1 MDKIVTFIG
10 FIQNAVA
17 PSKRNRNSNRTSRSS
32 ARVFNDSFPRA
43 SASFRKDSFDSGFN
57 SANGGLEDTAPS
69 GENKM
74 NRTKACAFTEQGLDT
89 LRGEVR
95 EIEPLRCGPSKRSAN
110 MSFDGGLTSAAV
122 LPPAVIP
129 MSSETLHGDLSEA
142 VGKDTPA
149 GVDSKM
155 EGDSKNKANLPSLQD
170 SRLLSPG
177 KQHKNQTKDR
187 KGLKQCKDLTNKA
200 SLPDIFSNAGKSFV
214 EVNQLSAFKR
224 MSFRKTTAV
233 KVRAE
238 ASTIEPASKEEAIGN
253 RNGRK
258 SRLKV
263 PIVKLKSKNGKD
275 GSCKEY
281 AICQAEQVKNTKE
294 QTVPAQGVKIFYE
307 DNNRFVSEKGGERG
321 TMKNGK
327 GGLRPGTALGKW
339 IKRHGNKV
347 APAPLDDLASDA
359 EKISPTEQA
368 LVQKEKKIQ
377 KKARSETIVPYASIG
392 VDEET
397 LALDKREK
405 QGLTI
410 SSKTALTD
418 GEDEKRGSSRLKA
431 CEKVYTMRDKS
442 FNRATSPEN
451 EVTRLSPLNSSFYKE
466 TLKELPL
473 KENDNDSQKTQPKKQ
488 DRVEDSI
495 FTRKDNANFSEDSD
509 MFGVY
514 EELGR
519 KSRLPDL
526 PSLVTDHYSQPFPT
540 KRIFKKISENLIKSE
555 DDSLKLDE
563 SGPHDTKHID
573 VVARKKECKQRVVPD
588 DSKVQNPTTIN
599 VKREVV
605 GCTEIGKLPLIHDP
619 ESQRLA
625 KMDIRP
631 ERKVSPHEWSNSS
644 AQNTES
650 SVRALPSIR
659 DFKNQKQVVL
669 EKTPSSAT
677 DCPRPLLYI
686 PARGFM
692 KLSKDLQQSMVL
704 ANSAEGLSTD
714 NSVSKATFNGGKPCL
729 PSIKTHNEQM
739 VEEFLAKQ
747 KLKQMKQ
754 QEMENDFEGWDDE
767 EEPEVIKQI
776 LERPVTAKIP
786 RYPAHW
792 GPLPNER
799 PPGRGGEG
807 YCLGVIWRNTGKI
820 NITDS
825 SSEGMFRLCHGGL
838 QFISSFSLLFLTS
851 ILNIS
856 TELMRSGFFLGSQPE
871 TIETRLLLFRVIS
884 PLQSDLENNND
895 DYNIYIFSSDD
906 HDNHQFSRK
915 AKTTAPHFVFI
926 FPIMLSW
933 NLQYLQ
939 FVNKIVQ
946 QNISF

>member
-17 PSKRNRNSNRTSRSS
+17 PSRRNRNSNRTSRSS

-95 EIEPLRCGPSKRSAN
+95 QIEPLRFGHSERSAN
-110 MSFDGGLTSAAV
+110 MSFDGGLTSAAIF
-122 LPPAVIP
+122 PPAVIP
-129 MSSETLHGDLSEA
+129 LSSESLHGDLSEA

-155 EGDSKNKANLPSLQD
+155 EGDSKNKANLPSLHG

-187 KGLKQCKDLTNKA
+187 KGLKQGKDLTNKA
-200 SLPDIFSNAGKSFV
+200 ILPDIFSNAGKSFV
-214 EVNQLSAFKR
+214 EVNQLPVFKR
-224 MSFRKTTAV
+224 MPFRKTTAV
-233 KVRAE
+233 KERAE
-238 ASTIEPASKEEAIGN
+238 ASTIEPVSNEEAISN

-263 PIVKLKSKNGKD
+263 LIVKLKSKNGKD
-275 GSCKEY
+275 GSRKEY
-281 AICQAEQVKNTKE
+281 AMCQAEQVKNTKE
-294 QTVPAQGVKIFYE
+294 QTVPAQGVTIFYE
-307 DNNRFVSEKGGERG
+307 DNNKFVSEKGGESG
-321 TMKNGK
+321 TTKNGK

-377 KKARSETIVPYASIG
+377 KKARNETIVPYANMG

-397 LALDKREK
+397 HASDKREK

-418 GEDEKRGSSRLKA
+418 GEDEKRGSSQLKA
-431 CEKVYTMRDKS
+431 WEKVETTRDKS
-442 FNRATSPEN
+442 FSRATSPEN
-451 EVTRLSPLNSSFYKE
+451 EVTSLSPLNSGFYKE
-466 TLKELPL
+466 TLEDLSL
-473 KENDNDSQKTQPKKQ
+473 KENDNDSQKTQPKEQ
-488 DRVEDSI
+488 DKVEDSI
-495 FTRKDNANFSEDSD
+495 FTRKDNANSSKDSD
-509 MFGVY
+509 MFGIY
-514 EELGR
+514 EELER
-519 KSRLPDL
+519 KSGLPDL
-526 PSLVTDHYSQPFPT
+526 PSLVTDHYSQPFLT
-540 KRIFKKISENLIKSE
+540 KRRFKKISKNLIKSE
-555 DDSLKLDE
+555 DDSLRLDE
-563 SGPHDTKHID
+563 SGPHDTKQID
-573 VVARKKECKQRVVPD
+573 VVDRKKECKQRVVPD
-588 DSKVQNPTTIN
+588 DSKVQNPATFN
-599 VKREVV
+599 VKREIV
-605 GCTEIGKLPLIHDP
+605 GCTEIGKFPLIRDP
-619 ESQRLA
+619 ENQRLA
-625 KMDIRP
+625 KVDIRP
-631 ERKVSPHEWSNSS
+631 ERNVSPHEWNNSS

-659 DFKNQKQVVL
+659 DFKNPKQVVL

-677 DCPRPLLYI
+677 HCPRPLLYI

-692 KLSKDLQQSMVL
+692 KLSNDLQQSMVL
-704 ANSAEGLSTD
+704 ANSAEGLCTD
-714 NSVSKATFNGGKPCL
+714 NSVSKATFNGGKACL

-807 YCLGVIWRNTGKI
+807 YCLGVIWRNTGKT
-820 NITDS
+820 NVTDS
-825 SSEGMFRLCHGGL
+825 SSEGMFRLCHGG
-838 QFISSFSLLFLTS
+838 I
-851 ILNIS
+851 I
-856 TELMRSGFFLGSQPE
+856 
-871 TIETRLLLFRVIS
+871 TIYL
-884 PLQSDLENNND
+884 
-895 DYNIYIFSSDD
+895 
-906 HDNHQFSRK
+906 
-915 AKTTAPHFVFI
+915 FVFFTLSHEYPEYKYRANEERL
-926 FPIMLSW
+926 FPWLAA
-933 NLQYLQ
+933 
-939 FVNKIVQ
+939 
-946 QNISF
+946 

>member
-17 PSKRNRNSNRTSRSS
+17 PSRRNRNSNRTSRSS
-32 ARVFNDSFPRA
+32 GRVFNDSFPRA
-43 SASFRKDSFDSGFN
+43 SASFREDSFDSGFN
-57 SANGGLEDTAPS
+57 FTKGGLEDTAPS

-110 MSFDGGLTSAAV
+110 MNFYGGLTSAAV

-155 EGDSKNKANLPSLQD
+155 EGDSKNKANLPSLRG

-177 KQHKNQTKDR
+177 KQLKNQTKDR

-200 SLPDIFSNAGKSFV
+200 NLPDIFSNAGKSFV
-214 EVNQLSAFKR
+214 EVNQLSVFKR
-224 MSFRKTTAV
+224 MPFRKTTAV
-233 KVRAE
+233 KERAE
-238 ASTIEPASKEEAIGN
+238 ASTIEPVSKEEAISN

-275 GSCKEY
+275 GSRKEY
-281 AICQAEQVKNTKE
+281 AICQAEQVKNRKE
-294 QTVPAQGVKIFYE
+294 QTVPAQGVTIFYE
-307 DNNRFVSEKGGERG
+307 DNNRFVSEKGGESG

-347 APAPLDDLASDA
+347 APAPLDDLASDH

-377 KKARSETIVPYASIG
+377 KKARNETIVPYANMG

-397 LALDKREK
+397 HALDKREK

-431 CEKVYTMRDKS
+431 CEKVETTRDKS

-451 EVTRLSPLNSSFYKE
+451 EVTSLSPLNSGFHKE
-466 TLKELPL
+466 TLEDLSL
-473 KENDNDSQKTQPKKQ
+473 KENDNDSQKTQPKEQ

-509 MFGVY
+509 MFGIY
-514 EELGR
+514 EELER
-519 KSRLPDL
+519 KSGLPDL

-540 KRIFKKISENLIKSE
+540 KRIFKNISENLIKSE

-563 SGPHDTKHID
+563 SAPHDTKQID
-573 VVARKKECKQRVVPD
+573 VVDRKKECKQRVVPD
-588 DSKVQNPTTIN
+588 DSKIQNPTTFN

-605 GCTEIGKLPLIHDP
+605 GCTEIGKLPLIRDP

-644 AQNTES
+644 AQNTET

-714 NSVSKATFNGGKPCL
+714 NSVSKATFNGGKACL
-729 PSIKTHNEQM
+729 PSIKTHNQQM

-820 NITDS
+820 NVTDS
-825 SSEGMFRLCHGGL
+825 SSEGMFRLCHGG
-838 QFISSFSLLFLTS
+838 I
-851 ILNIS
+851 I
-856 TELMRSGFFLGSQPE
+856 
-871 TIETRLLLFRVIS
+871 TIHL
-884 PLQSDLENNND
+884 
-895 DYNIYIFSSDD
+895 
-906 HDNHQFSRK
+906 
-915 AKTTAPHFVFI
+915 FVFFTLSHEYPEYKYRANEERL
-926 FPIMLSW
+926 FPWLAA
-933 NLQYLQ
+933 
-939 FVNKIVQ
+939 
-946 QNISF
+946 

>member
-17 PSKRNRNSNRTSRSS
+17 PSRRNRNSNRTSRSS
-32 ARVFNDSFPRA
+32 GRVFNDSFPRA

-57 SANGGLEDTAPS
+57 FANGGLEDTAPS

-110 MSFDGGLTSAAV
+110 MNFDGGLTSAAV

-155 EGDSKNKANLPSLQD
+155 EGDSKNIANLPSLRGCRQ
-170 SRLLSPG
+170 LSPG

-200 SLPDIFSNAGKSFV
+200 NLPDIFSNAGKSFV
-214 EVNQLSAFKR
+214 EVNQLSVFER
-224 MSFRKTTAV
+224 MPFRKTSAV
-233 KVRAE
+233 KERAE
-238 ASTIEPASKEEAIGN
+238 ASTIEPVSKEEAISN

-275 GSCKEY
+275 GSRKEY

-294 QTVPAQGVKIFYE
+294 QTVPAQGVTIFYE
-307 DNNRFVSEKGGERG
+307 DNNRFVSEKGGESG

-347 APAPLDDLASDA
+347 APAPLDDLASDH

-377 KKARSETIVPYASIG
+377 KKARNETIVPYANMG

-397 LALDKREK
+397 HALDKREK
-405 QGLTI
+405 QGLMI

-418 GEDEKRGSSRLKA
+418 VEDEKRGSSQLKA
-431 CEKVYTMRDKS
+431 WEQVETTRDKS

-451 EVTRLSPLNSSFYKE
+451 EVTRLSPLNSGFYKE
-466 TLKELPL
+466 TLEDLSL
-473 KENDNDSQKTQPKKQ
+473 KENDKDSQKTQPKEQ

-509 MFGVY
+509 MFGIY
-514 EELGR
+514 EELER
-519 KSRLPDL
+519 KSGLPDL

-540 KRIFKKISENLIKSE
+540 KRIFKNISENLIKSE

-563 SGPHDTKHID
+563 SAPHDTNQID
-573 VVARKKECKQRVVPD
+573 VVDRKKECKQRVVPD
-588 DSKVQNPTTIN
+588 DSKIQNPTTFN

-605 GCTEIGKLPLIHDP
+605 GCTEIGKLPLIRDP

-625 KMDIRP
+625 KMEIRP

-669 EKTPSSAT
+669 EKTPSSET

-692 KLSKDLQQSMVL
+692 KLSKNLQQSLVL
-704 ANSAEGLSTD
+704 ANSTEGLSTD
-714 NSVSKATFNGGKPCL
+714 NSVSKATFNGGKACL
-729 PSIKTHNEQM
+729 PSIKTHNQQM
-739 VEEFLAKQ
+739 VEEFLANQ

-820 NITDS
+820 NVTDS
-825 SSEGMFRLCHGGL
+825 SSEGMFRLCHGG
-838 QFISSFSLLFLTS
+838 I
-851 ILNIS
+851 I
-856 TELMRSGFFLGSQPE
+856 
-871 TIETRLLLFRVIS
+871 TIYL
-884 PLQSDLENNND
+884 
-895 DYNIYIFSSDD
+895 
-906 HDNHQFSRK
+906 
-915 AKTTAPHFVFI
+915 FVFFTLSHEYPEYKYRVNEERL
-926 FPIMLSW
+926 FPWLAA
-933 NLQYLQ
+933 
-939 FVNKIVQ
+939 
-946 QNISF
+946 

>member
-17 PSKRNRNSNRTSRSS
+17 PSRRNRNSNRTSRSS
-32 ARVFNDSFPRA
+32 GRVFNDSFPRA

-57 SANGGLEDTAPS
+57 FTNGGLEDTAPS

-89 LRGEVR
+89 VRGEVR

-110 MSFDGGLTSAAV
+110 MNFDGGLTSAAV

-129 MSSETLHGDLSEA
+129 MSSETLQGDLSEA

-155 EGDSKNKANLPSLQD
+155 EGDSKNKANLPSLRG

-177 KQHKNQTKDR
+177 KQLKNQTKDR

-200 SLPDIFSNAGKSFV
+200 NLPDIFSNAGKSFV
-214 EVNQLSAFKR
+214 EVNQLSVFKR
-224 MSFRKTTAV
+224 MPFRKTTAV
-233 KVRAE
+233 KERAE
-238 ASTIEPASKEEAIGN
+238 ASTMEPVSKEEAISN

-275 GSCKEY
+275 GSRKEY
-281 AICQAEQVKNTKE
+281 AICQAEQVKNRKE
-294 QTVPAQGVKIFYE
+294 QTVPAQGVTIFYE
-307 DNNRFVSEKGGERG
+307 DNNRFVSEKGGESG

-347 APAPLDDLASDA
+347 APAPLDDLASYH
-359 EKISPTEQA
+359 EEISPTEQA

-377 KKARSETIVPYASIG
+377 KKARNETIVPYANMG

-397 LALDKREK
+397 HALDKREK

-431 CEKVYTMRDKS
+431 CEKVETTRDKS

-451 EVTRLSPLNSSFYKE
+451 EVTSLSPLNSGFHKE
-466 TLKELPL
+466 TLEDLSL
-473 KENDNDSQKTQPKKQ
+473 KENDNDSQKTQPKEQ

-509 MFGVY
+509 MFGIY
-514 EELGR
+514 EELER
-519 KSRLPDL
+519 KSGLPDL

-540 KRIFKKISENLIKSE
+540 KRIFKNISENLIKSE

-563 SGPHDTKHID
+563 SAPHDTKQID
-573 VVARKKECKQRVVPD
+573 VVDRKKECKQRVVSD
-588 DSKVQNPTTIN
+588 DSKIQNPTTFN

-605 GCTEIGKLPLIHDP
+605 GCTEIGKLPLIRDP

-704 ANSAEGLSTD
+704 ANSAEGLSSD
-714 NSVSKATFNGGKPCL
+714 NSVSKATFNGGKACL
-729 PSIKTHNEQM
+729 PSIKTHNQQM

-820 NITDS
+820 NVTDS
-825 SSEGMFRLCHGGL
+825 SSEGMFRLCHGG
-838 QFISSFSLLFLTS
+838 I
-851 ILNIS
+851 I
-856 TELMRSGFFLGSQPE
+856 
-871 TIETRLLLFRVIS
+871 TIHL
-884 PLQSDLENNND
+884 
-895 DYNIYIFSSDD
+895 
-906 HDNHQFSRK
+906 
-915 AKTTAPHFVFI
+915 FVFFTLSHEYPEYKYRANEERL
-926 FPIMLSW
+926 FPWLAA
-933 NLQYLQ
+933 
-939 FVNKIVQ
+939 
-946 QNISF
+946 

>member
-17 PSKRNRNSNRTSRSS
+17 PSRRNRNSNRTSRSS
-32 ARVFNDSFPRA
+32 GRVFNDSFPRA
-43 SASFRKDSFDSGFN
+43 SASFREDSFDSGFN
-57 SANGGLEDTAPS
+57 FTNGGLEDTAPS

-110 MSFDGGLTSAAV
+110 MNFYGGLTSAAV

-129 MSSETLHGDLSEA
+129 MSSETLQGDLSEA

-155 EGDSKNKANLPSLQD
+155 EGDSKNKANLPSLRG

-177 KQHKNQTKDR
+177 KQLKKQTKDR

-200 SLPDIFSNAGKSFV
+200 NLPDIFSNAGKSFV
-214 EVNQLSAFKR
+214 EVNQLSVFKR
-224 MSFRKTTAV
+224 MPFRKTTAV
-233 KVRAE
+233 KERAE
-238 ASTIEPASKEEAIGN
+238 ASTIEPVSKEEAISN

-275 GSCKEY
+275 GSRKEY
-281 AICQAEQVKNTKE
+281 AICQAEQVKNRKE
-294 QTVPAQGVKIFYE
+294 QTVPAQGVTIFYE
-307 DNNRFVSEKGGERG
+307 DNNRFVSEKGGESG

-347 APAPLDDLASDA
+347 APAPLDDLASDH

-377 KKARSETIVPYASIG
+377 KKARNETIVPYANMV

-397 LALDKREK
+397 HALDKREK

-431 CEKVYTMRDKS
+431 CEKVETTRDKS

-451 EVTRLSPLNSSFYKE
+451 EVTSLSPLNSGFHKE
-466 TLKELPL
+466 TLEDLSL
-473 KENDNDSQKTQPKKQ
+473 KENDNDSQKTQPKEQ

-509 MFGVY
+509 MFGIY
-514 EELGR
+514 EELER
-519 KSRLPDL
+519 KSGLPDL

-540 KRIFKKISENLIKSE
+540 KRIFKNISENLIKSE

-563 SGPHDTKHID
+563 SAPHDTKQID
-573 VVARKKECKQRVVPD
+573 VVDRKKECKQRVVPD
-588 DSKVQNPTTIN
+588 DSKIQNPTTFN

-605 GCTEIGKLPLIHDP
+605 GCTEIGKLPLIRDP

-714 NSVSKATFNGGKPCL
+714 NSVSKATFNGGKACL
-729 PSIKTHNEQM
+729 PSIKTHNQQM

-820 NITDS
+820 NVTDS
-825 SSEGMFRLCHGGL
+825 SSEGMFRLCHEG
-838 QFISSFSLLFLTS
+838 I
-851 ILNIS
+851 I
-856 TELMRSGFFLGSQPE
+856 
-871 TIETRLLLFRVIS
+871 TIHL
-884 PLQSDLENNND
+884 
-895 DYNIYIFSSDD
+895 
-906 HDNHQFSRK
+906 
-915 AKTTAPHFVFI
+915 FVFFTLSHEYPEYKYRANEERL
-926 FPIMLSW
+926 FPWLAA
-933 NLQYLQ
+933 
-939 FVNKIVQ
+939 
-946 QNISF
+946 

>member
-17 PSKRNRNSNRTSRSS
+17 PSRRNRNSNRTSRSS
-32 ARVFNDSFPRA
+32 GRVFNDSFPRA

-57 SANGGLEDTAPS
+57 FANGGLEDTAPS

-110 MSFDGGLTSAAV
+110 MNFDGGLTSAAV

-155 EGDSKNKANLPSLQD
+155 EGDSKNIANLPSLRGC
-170 SRLLSPG
+170 RLLSPG

-200 SLPDIFSNAGKSFV
+200 NLPDIFSNPGKSFV
-214 EVNQLSAFKR
+214 EVNQLSVFKR
-224 MSFRKTTAV
+224 MPFRKTTAV
-233 KVRAE
+233 KERAE
-238 ASTIEPASKEEAIGN
+238 ASTIEPESKEEAFSN

-275 GSCKEY
+275 GSRKEY

-294 QTVPAQGVKIFYE
+294 QTVPAQGVTIFYE
-307 DNNRFVSEKGGERG
+307 DNNKFVSEKGRESG

-347 APAPLDDLASDA
+347 APAPLDDLVSDA
-359 EKISPTEQA
+359 EQISPTEQA
-368 LVQKEKKIQ
+368 LVQKDKKIQ
-377 KKARSETIVPYASIG
+377 KKARSETIVPYANMG

-397 LALDKREK
+397 HALDKREK
-405 QGLTI
+405 QGIMI
-410 SSKTALTD
+410 SSKTVLTD
-418 GEDEKRGSSRLKA
+418 GEDEKWGSSPLKA
-431 CEKVYTMRDKS
+431 CEKVETTRDKS

-451 EVTRLSPLNSSFYKE
+451 EVTRLSPLNSGFYKE
-466 TLKELPL
+466 TLQDLSL
-473 KENDNDSQKTQPKKQ
+473 KENDNDSQKTQPKEQ

-509 MFGVY
+509 MFGIY
-514 EELGR
+514 EELER
-519 KSRLPDL
+519 KSGLPDL
-526 PSLVTDHYSQPFPT
+526 PSLITDHYSQPFPT
-540 KRIFKKISENLIKSE
+540 KRRFKNISENLIKSE

-563 SGPHDTKHID
+563 SAPVD
-573 VVARKKECKQRVVPD
+573 RKKECKQRVVPD
-588 DSKVQNPTTIN
+588 NSKIQKATTFK

-605 GCTEIGKLPLIHDP
+605 GSTEIGKLPLIRDP

-625 KMDIRP
+625 KMEIRP

-669 EKTPSSAT
+669 EKTPSSET

-692 KLSKDLQQSMVL
+692 KLSKNLQQSMVL
-704 ANSAEGLSTD
+704 ANSTEGLSTD
-714 NSVSKATFNGGKPCL
+714 NSVSKATFNGGKACL

-820 NITDS
+820 NVTDS
-825 SSEGMFRLCHGGL
+825 SSEGMFRLCHGG
-838 QFISSFSLLFLTS
+838 I
-851 ILNIS
+851 I
-856 TELMRSGFFLGSQPE
+856 
-871 TIETRLLLFRVIS
+871 TIHL
-884 PLQSDLENNND
+884 
-895 DYNIYIFSSDD
+895 
-906 HDNHQFSRK
+906 
-915 AKTTAPHFVFI
+915 FVFFTLSHEYPEYKYRANEERL
-926 FPIMLSW
+926 FPWLAA
-933 NLQYLQ
+933 
-939 FVNKIVQ
+939 
-946 QNISF
+946 

>member
-10 FIQNAVA
+10 LIQNAVA
-17 PSKRNRNSNRTSRSS
+17 PSRRNRNSNRTSRSS
-32 ARVFNDSFPRA
+32 GRVFHDSFPRA

-57 SANGGLEDTAPS
+57 FANGGLEDTAPS

-95 EIEPLRCGPSKRSAN
+95 EIEPLRCGPSKRSAIMN
-110 MSFDGGLTSAAV
+110 FDGGLTSAAV

-155 EGDSKNKANLPSLQD
+155 EGDSKNIANLPSLRGC
-170 SRLLSPG
+170 RLLSPG

-200 SLPDIFSNAGKSFV
+200 NLPDIFSNAGKSFV
-214 EVNQLSAFKR
+214 EVNQLSVFER
-224 MSFRKTTAV
+224 MPFRKTSAV
-233 KVRAE
+233 KERAE
-238 ASTIEPASKEEAIGN
+238 ASTIEPVSKEEAISN

-275 GSCKEY
+275 GSRKEY

-294 QTVPAQGVKIFYE
+294 QTVPAQGVTIFYE
-307 DNNRFVSEKGGERG
+307 DNNRFVSEKGGESG

-347 APAPLDDLASDA
+347 APAPLDDLVSDA
-359 EKISPTEQA
+359 EQISPTEQA
-368 LVQKEKKIQ
+368 LVQKDKKIQ
-377 KKARSETIVPYASIG
+377 KKARSETIVPYANMG

-397 LALDKREK
+397 HALDKREK
-405 QGLTI
+405 QGIMI
-410 SSKTALTD
+410 SSKTVLTD
-418 GEDEKRGSSRLKA
+418 GEDEKWGSSRLKA
-431 CEKVYTMRDKS
+431 CEKVETTRDKS

-451 EVTRLSPLNSSFYKE
+451 EVTRLSPLNSGFYKE
-466 TLKELPL
+466 TLEDLSL
-473 KENDNDSQKTQPKKQ
+473 KENDNDSQKTQPKEQ

-509 MFGVY
+509 MFGIY
-514 EELGR
+514 EELER
-519 KSRLPDL
+519 KSGLPDL
-526 PSLVTDHYSQPFPT
+526 PSLITDHYSQPFPT
-540 KRIFKKISENLIKSE
+540 KRRFKNISENLIKSE

-563 SGPHDTKHID
+563 SAPHDTNQID
-573 VVARKKECKQRVVPD
+573 VVDRKKECKQRVVPD
-588 DSKVQNPTTIN
+588 NSKIQNPTTFK

-605 GCTEIGKLPLIHDP
+605 GSTEIGKLPLIRDP

-625 KMDIRP
+625 KMEIRP

-644 AQNTES
+644 AQNKES

-669 EKTPSSAT
+669 EKTPSSET

-692 KLSKDLQQSMVL
+692 KLSKNLQQSMVL
-704 ANSAEGLSTD
+704 ANSTEGLSTD
-714 NSVSKATFNGGKPCL
+714 NSVSKATFNGGKACL

-820 NITDS
+820 NVTDS
-825 SSEGMFRLCHGGL
+825 SSEGMFRLCHGGIITIYL
-838 QFISSFSLLFLTS
+838 FVFFTLSHKYPEYKYRVNEQRLFLW
-851 ILNIS
+851 L
-856 TELMRSGFFLGSQPE
+856 
-871 TIETRLLLFRVIS
+871 
-884 PLQSDLENNND
+884 
-895 DYNIYIFSSDD
+895 
-906 HDNHQFSRK
+906 
-915 AKTTAPHFVFI
+915 AA
-926 FPIMLSW
+926 
-933 NLQYLQ
+933 
-939 FVNKIVQ
+939 
-946 QNISF
+946 

>member
-17 PSKRNRNSNRTSRSS
+17 PSRRNRNSNRTSRSS
-32 ARVFNDSFPRA
+32 GRVFNDSFPRA

-57 SANGGLEDTAPS
+57 FTNGGLEDTAPS

-110 MSFDGGLTSAAV
+110 MNFYGGLTSAAV

-155 EGDSKNKANLPSLQD
+155 EGDSKNKANLPSLRG

-177 KQHKNQTKDR
+177 KQLKNQTKDR

-200 SLPDIFSNAGKSFV
+200 NLPDIFSNAGKSFV
-214 EVNQLSAFKR
+214 EVNQLSVFKR
-224 MSFRKTTAV
+224 MPFRKTTAV
-233 KVRAE
+233 KERAE
-238 ASTIEPASKEEAIGN
+238 ASTIEPVSKEAISN

-275 GSCKEY
+275 GSRKEY
-281 AICQAEQVKNTKE
+281 AICQAEQVKNRKE
-294 QTVPAQGVKIFYE
+294 QTVPAQGVTIFYE
-307 DNNRFVSEKGGERG
+307 DNNRFVSEKGGESG

-347 APAPLDDLASDA
+347 APAPLDDLASDH

-377 KKARSETIVPYASIG
+377 KKARNETIVPYANMV

-397 LALDKREK
+397 HALDKREK

-431 CEKVYTMRDKS
+431 CEKVETTRDKS

-451 EVTRLSPLNSSFYKE
+451 EVTSLSPLNSGFHKE
-466 TLKELPL
+466 TLEDLSL
-473 KENDNDSQKTQPKKQ
+473 KENDNDSQKTQPKEQ

-509 MFGVY
+509 MFGIY
-514 EELGR
+514 EELER
-519 KSRLPDL
+519 KSGLPDL

-540 KRIFKKISENLIKSE
+540 KRIFKNISENLIKSE

-563 SGPHDTKHID
+563 SAPHDTKQID
-573 VVARKKECKQRVVPD
+573 VVDRKKECKQRVVPD
-588 DSKVQNPTTIN
+588 DSKIQNPTTFN

-605 GCTEIGKLPLIHDP
+605 GCTEIGKLPLIRDP

-625 KMDIRP
+625 KMDIRL

-677 DCPRPLLYI
+677 DCPRPLLCI

-714 NSVSKATFNGGKPCL
+714 NSVSKATFNGGKACL
-729 PSIKTHNEQM
+729 PSIKTHNQQM

-820 NITDS
+820 NVTDS
-825 SSEGMFRLCHGGL
+825 SSEGMFRLCHEG
-838 QFISSFSLLFLTS
+838 I
-851 ILNIS
+851 I
-856 TELMRSGFFLGSQPE
+856 
-871 TIETRLLLFRVIS
+871 TIHL
-884 PLQSDLENNND
+884 
-895 DYNIYIFSSDD
+895 
-906 HDNHQFSRK
+906 
-915 AKTTAPHFVFI
+915 FVFFTLSHEYPEYKYRANEERL
-926 FPIMLSW
+926 FPWLAA
-933 NLQYLQ
+933 
-939 FVNKIVQ
+939 
-946 QNISF
+946 

>member
-17 PSKRNRNSNRTSRSS
+17 PSRRNRNSNRTSRSS
-32 ARVFNDSFPRA
+32 GRVFNDSFPRA

-57 SANGGLEDTAPS
+57 FTNGGLEDTAPS

-110 MSFDGGLTSAAV
+110 MNFYGGLTSAAV

-129 MSSETLHGDLSEA
+129 MSSETLQGDLSEV

-155 EGDSKNKANLPSLQD
+155 EGDSKNKANLPSLRG

-177 KQHKNQTKDR
+177 KQLKKQTKDR

-200 SLPDIFSNAGKSFV
+200 NLPDIFSNAGKSFV
-214 EVNQLSAFKR
+214 EVNQLSVFKR
-224 MSFRKTTAV
+224 MPFRKTTAV
-233 KVRAE
+233 KERAE
-238 ASTIEPASKEEAIGN
+238 ASTIEPVSKEEAISN

-275 GSCKEY
+275 GSRKEY
-281 AICQAEQVKNTKE
+281 AICQAEQVKNRKE
-294 QTVPAQGVKIFYE
+294 QTVPAQGVTIFYE
-307 DNNRFVSEKGGERG
+307 DNNRFVSEKGGESG

-347 APAPLDDLASDA
+347 APAPLDDLASDH

-377 KKARSETIVPYASIG
+377 KKARNETIVPYANMV

-397 LALDKREK
+397 HALDKREK

-431 CEKVYTMRDKS
+431 CEKVETTRDKS

-451 EVTRLSPLNSSFYKE
+451 EVTSLSPLNSGFHKE
-466 TLKELPL
+466 TLEDLSL
-473 KENDNDSQKTQPKKQ
+473 KENDNDSQKTQPKEQ

-509 MFGVY
+509 MFGIY
-514 EELGR
+514 EELER
-519 KSRLPDL
+519 KSGLPDL

-540 KRIFKKISENLIKSE
+540 KRIFKNISENLIKSE

-563 SGPHDTKHID
+563 SAPHDTKQID
-573 VVARKKECKQRVVPD
+573 VVDRKKECKQRVVPD
-588 DSKVQNPTTIN
+588 DSKIQNPTTFN

-605 GCTEIGKLPLIHDP
+605 GCTEIGKLPLIRDP

-650 SVRALPSIR
+650 SVRALPSIH

-677 DCPRPLLYI
+677 DCPRPLLCI

-704 ANSAEGLSTD
+704 ANSAEGLSSD
-714 NSVSKATFNGGKPCL
+714 NSVSKATFNGGKACL
-729 PSIKTHNEQM
+729 PSIKTHNQQM

-776 LERPVTAKIP
+776 FERPVTAKIP

-820 NITDS
+820 NVTDS
-825 SSEGMFRLCHGGL
+825 SSEGMFRLCHGG
-838 QFISSFSLLFLTS
+838 I
-851 ILNIS
+851 I
-856 TELMRSGFFLGSQPE
+856 
-871 TIETRLLLFRVIS
+871 TIHL
-884 PLQSDLENNND
+884 
-895 DYNIYIFSSDD
+895 
-906 HDNHQFSRK
+906 
-915 AKTTAPHFVFI
+915 FVF
-926 FPIMLSW
+926 FTLSHE
-933 NLQYLQ
+933 
-939 FVNKIVQ
+939 
-946 QNISF
+946 

>member
-17 PSKRNRNSNRTSRSS
+17 PSRRNRNSNRTSRSS
-32 ARVFNDSFPRA
+32 GRVFNDSFPRA

-57 SANGGLEDTAPS
+57 FANGGLEDTAPS

-110 MSFDGGLTSAAV
+110 MNFDGGLTSAAV

-155 EGDSKNKANLPSLQD
+155 EGDSKNIANLPSLRGC
-170 SRLLSPG
+170 RLLSPG

-200 SLPDIFSNAGKSFV
+200 NLPDIFSNAGKSFV
-214 EVNQLSAFKR
+214 EVNQLSVFER
-224 MSFRKTTAV
+224 MPFRKTSAV
-233 KVRAE
+233 KERAE
-238 ASTIEPASKEEAIGN
+238 ASTIEPVSKEEAISN

-275 GSCKEY
+275 GSRKEY

-294 QTVPAQGVKIFYE
+294 QTVPAQGVTIFYE
-307 DNNRFVSEKGGERG
+307 DNNRFVSEKGGESG

-347 APAPLDDLASDA
+347 APAPLDDLISDA
-359 EKISPTEQA
+359 EQISPTEQA
-368 LVQKEKKIQ
+368 LVQKDKKIQ
-377 KKARSETIVPYASIG
+377 KKALSETIVPYANMG

-397 LALDKREK
+397 HALDKREK
-405 QGLTI
+405 QGIMI
-410 SSKTALTD
+410 SSKTVLTD
-418 GEDEKRGSSRLKA
+418 GEDEKWGSSRLKA
-431 CEKVYTMRDKS
+431 CEKVETTRDKS

-451 EVTRLSPLNSSFYKE
+451 EVTRLSPLNSGFYKE
-466 TLKELPL
+466 TLEDLSL
-473 KENDNDSQKTQPKKQ
+473 KENDNDSQKTQPREQ

-509 MFGVY
+509 MFGIY
-514 EELGR
+514 EELER
-519 KSRLPDL
+519 KSGLPDL
-526 PSLVTDHYSQPFPT
+526 PSLITDHYSQPFPT
-540 KRIFKKISENLIKSE
+540 KRRFKNISENLIKSE

-563 SGPHDTKHID
+563 SAPHDTNQID
-573 VVARKKECKQRVVPD
+573 VVDRKKECKQRVVPD
-588 DSKVQNPTTIN
+588 NSKIQNPTTFK

-605 GCTEIGKLPLIHDP
+605 GSTEIGKLPLIRDP

-625 KMDIRP
+625 KMEIRP

-669 EKTPSSAT
+669 EKTPSSET

-692 KLSKDLQQSMVL
+692 KLSKNLQQSMVL
-704 ANSAEGLSTD
+704 ANSTEGLSTD
-714 NSVSKATFNGGKPCL
+714 NSVSKATFNGGKACL

-820 NITDS
+820 NVTDS
-825 SSEGMFRLCHGGL
+825 SSEGMFRLCHGGIITIYL
-838 QFISSFSLLFLTS
+838 FVFFTLSHEYPEYKYRVNEERLFLW
-851 ILNIS
+851 L
-856 TELMRSGFFLGSQPE
+856 
-871 TIETRLLLFRVIS
+871 
-884 PLQSDLENNND
+884 
-895 DYNIYIFSSDD
+895 
-906 HDNHQFSRK
+906 
-915 AKTTAPHFVFI
+915 AA
-926 FPIMLSW
+926 
-933 NLQYLQ
+933 
-939 FVNKIVQ
+939 
-946 QNISF
+946 

>member
-17 PSKRNRNSNRTSRSS
+17 PSRRNRNSNRTSRSS
-32 ARVFNDSFPRA
+32 GRVFNDSFPRA

-57 SANGGLEDTAPS
+57 FTNGGLEDTAPS

-110 MSFDGGLTSAAV
+110 MNFDGGLTSAAV

-129 MSSETLHGDLSEA
+129 MSSETLQGDLSEA

-155 EGDSKNKANLPSLQD
+155 EGDSKNKANLPSLRG

-177 KQHKNQTKDR
+177 KQLKKQTKDR

-200 SLPDIFSNAGKSFV
+200 NLPDIFSNAGKSFV
-214 EVNQLSAFKR
+214 EVNQLSVFKR
-224 MSFRKTTAV
+224 MPFRKTTAV
-233 KVRAE
+233 KERAE
-238 ASTIEPASKEEAIGN
+238 ASTIEPVSKEEAISN

-275 GSCKEY
+275 GSRKEY
-281 AICQAEQVKNTKE
+281 AICQAEQVKNRKE
-294 QTVPAQGVKIFYE
+294 QTVPAQGVTIFYE
-307 DNNRFVSEKGGERG
+307 DNNRFVSEKGGESG

-347 APAPLDDLASDA
+347 APAPLDDLASDH

-377 KKARSETIVPYASIG
+377 KKARNETIVPYANMG

-397 LALDKREK
+397 HALDKREK

-431 CEKVYTMRDKS
+431 CEKVETTRDKS

-451 EVTRLSPLNSSFYKE
+451 EVTSLSPLNSGFHKE
-466 TLKELPL
+466 TLEDLSL
-473 KENDNDSQKTQPKKQ
+473 KENDNDSQKTQPKEQ

-509 MFGVY
+509 MFGIY
-514 EELGR
+514 EELER
-519 KSRLPDL
+519 KSGLPDL

-540 KRIFKKISENLIKSE
+540 KRIFKNISENLIKSE

-563 SGPHDTKHID
+563 SAPHDTKQID
-573 VVARKKECKQRVVPD
+573 VVDRKKECKQRVVSD
-588 DSKVQNPTTIN
+588 DSKIQNPTTFN

-605 GCTEIGKLPLIHDP
+605 GCTEIGKLPLIRDP

-704 ANSAEGLSTD
+704 ANSAEGLSSD
-714 NSVSKATFNGGKPCL
+714 NSVSKATFNGGKACL
-729 PSIKTHNEQM
+729 PSIKTHNQQM

-820 NITDS
+820 NVTDS
-825 SSEGMFRLCHGGL
+825 SSEGMFRLCHGG
-838 QFISSFSLLFLTS
+838 I
-851 ILNIS
+851 I
-856 TELMRSGFFLGSQPE
+856 
-871 TIETRLLLFRVIS
+871 TIHL
-884 PLQSDLENNND
+884 
-895 DYNIYIFSSDD
+895 
-906 HDNHQFSRK
+906 
-915 AKTTAPHFVFI
+915 FVFFTLSHEYPEYKYRANEERL
-926 FPIMLSW
+926 FPWLAA
-933 NLQYLQ
+933 
-939 FVNKIVQ
+939 
-946 QNISF
+946 

>member
-17 PSKRNRNSNRTSRSS
+17 PSRRNRNSNRTSRSS
-32 ARVFNDSFPRA
+32 GRVFNDSFPRA

-57 SANGGLEDTAPS
+57 FANGGLEDTAPS

-110 MSFDGGLTSAAV
+110 MNFDGGLTSAAV

-155 EGDSKNKANLPSLQD
+155 EGDSKNIANLPSLRGC
-170 SRLLSPG
+170 RLLSPG

-200 SLPDIFSNAGKSFV
+200 NLPDIFSNPGKSFV
-214 EVNQLSAFKR
+214 EVNQLSVFKR
-224 MSFRKTTAV
+224 MPFRKTTAV
-233 KVRAE
+233 KERAE
-238 ASTIEPASKEEAIGN
+238 ASTIEPESKEEAFSN

-275 GSCKEY
+275 GSRKEY

-294 QTVPAQGVKIFYE
+294 QTVPAQGVTIFYE
-307 DNNRFVSEKGGERG
+307 DNNKFVSEKGGESE

-347 APAPLDDLASDA
+347 APAPLDDLVSDA
-359 EKISPTEQA
+359 EQISPTEQA
-368 LVQKEKKIQ
+368 LVQKDKKIQ
-377 KKARSETIVPYASIG
+377 KKARSETIVPYANMG

-397 LALDKREK
+397 HALDKREK
-405 QGLTI
+405 QGIMI
-410 SSKTALTD
+410 SSKTVLTD
-418 GEDEKRGSSRLKA
+418 GEDEKWGSSPLKA
-431 CEKVYTMRDKS
+431 CEKVETTRDKS

-451 EVTRLSPLNSSFYKE
+451 EVTRLSPLNSGFYKE
-466 TLKELPL
+466 TLQDLSL
-473 KENDNDSQKTQPKKQ
+473 KENDNDSQKTQPKEQ

-509 MFGVY
+509 MFGIY
-514 EELGR
+514 EELER
-519 KSRLPDL
+519 KSGLPDL
-526 PSLVTDHYSQPFPT
+526 PSLITDHYSQPFPT
-540 KRIFKKISENLIKSE
+540 KRRFKNISENLIKSE

-563 SGPHDTKHID
+563 SAPVD
-573 VVARKKECKQRVVPD
+573 RKKECKQRVVPD
-588 DSKVQNPTTIN
+588 NSKIQKATTFK

-605 GCTEIGKLPLIHDP
+605 GSTEIGKLPLIRDP

-625 KMDIRP
+625 KMKIRP
-631 ERKVSPHEWSNSS
+631 ERKVSPREWSNSS

-669 EKTPSSAT
+669 EKTPSSET

-692 KLSKDLQQSMVL
+692 KLSKNLQQSMVL
-704 ANSAEGLSTD
+704 ANSTEGLSTD
-714 NSVSKATFNGGKPCL
+714 NSVSKATFNGGKACL

-820 NITDS
+820 NVTDS
-825 SSEGMFRLCHGGL
+825 SSEGMFRLCHGG
-838 QFISSFSLLFLTS
+838 I
-851 ILNIS
+851 I
-856 TELMRSGFFLGSQPE
+856 
-871 TIETRLLLFRVIS
+871 TIHL
-884 PLQSDLENNND
+884 
-895 DYNIYIFSSDD
+895 
-906 HDNHQFSRK
+906 
-915 AKTTAPHFVFI
+915 FVF
-926 FPIMLSW
+926 FTLSHEYPEYKYRANEERPFLW
-933 NLQYLQ
+933 LAA
-939 FVNKIVQ
+939 
-946 QNISF
+946 

>member
-17 PSKRNRNSNRTSRSS
+17 PSRRNRNSNRTSRSS
-32 ARVFNDSFPRA
+32 GRVFNDSFPRA

-57 SANGGLEDTAPS
+57 FTNGGLEDTAPS

-110 MSFDGGLTSAAV
+110 MNFDGGRTSAAV

-155 EGDSKNKANLPSLQD
+155 EGDSKNKANLPSLRG

-177 KQHKNQTKDR
+177 KQLKKQTKDR

-200 SLPDIFSNAGKSFV
+200 NLPDIFSNAGKSFV
-214 EVNQLSAFKR
+214 EVNQLSVFKR
-224 MSFRKTTAV
+224 MPFRKTTAV
-233 KVRAE
+233 KERAE
-238 ASTIEPASKEEAIGN
+238 ASTIEPVSKEAISN

-275 GSCKEY
+275 GSRKEY
-281 AICQAEQVKNTKE
+281 AICQAEQVKNRKE
-294 QTVPAQGVKIFYE
+294 QTVPAQGVTIFYE
-307 DNNRFVSEKGGERG
+307 DNNRFVSEKGGESG

-347 APAPLDDLASDA
+347 APAPLDDLASDH

-377 KKARSETIVPYASIG
+377 KKARNETIVPYANMV

-397 LALDKREK
+397 HALDKREK

-431 CEKVYTMRDKS
+431 CEKVETTRDKS

-451 EVTRLSPLNSSFYKE
+451 EVTSLSPLNSGFHKE
-466 TLKELPL
+466 TLEDLSL
-473 KENDNDSQKTQPKKQ
+473 KENDNDSQKTQPKEQ

-495 FTRKDNANFSEDSD
+495 FTRKGNANFSEDSD
-509 MFGVY
+509 MFGIY
-514 EELGR
+514 EELER
-519 KSRLPDL
+519 KSGLPDL

-540 KRIFKKISENLIKSE
+540 KRIFKNISENLIKSE

-563 SGPHDTKHID
+563 SAPHDTKQID
-573 VVARKKECKQRVVPD
+573 VVDRKKECKQRVVPD
-588 DSKVQNPTTIN
+588 DSKIQNPTTFN

-605 GCTEIGKLPLIHDP
+605 GCTEIGKLPLIRDP

-677 DCPRPLLYI
+677 DCPRPLLCI

-714 NSVSKATFNGGKPCL
+714 NSVSKATFNGGKACL
-729 PSIKTHNEQM
+729 PSIKTHNQQM

-820 NITDS
+820 NVTDS
-825 SSEGMFRLCHGGL
+825 SSEGMFRLCHEG
-838 QFISSFSLLFLTS
+838 I
-851 ILNIS
+851 I
-856 TELMRSGFFLGSQPE
+856 
-871 TIETRLLLFRVIS
+871 TIHL
-884 PLQSDLENNND
+884 
-895 DYNIYIFSSDD
+895 
-906 HDNHQFSRK
+906 
-915 AKTTAPHFVFI
+915 FVFFTLSHEYPEYKYRANEERL
-926 FPIMLSW
+926 FPWLAA
-933 NLQYLQ
+933 
-939 FVNKIVQ
+939 
-946 QNISF
+946 

>member
-17 PSKRNRNSNRTSRSS
+17 PSRRNRNSNRTSRSS
-32 ARVFNDSFPRA
+32 GRVFNDSFPRA

-57 SANGGLEDTAPS
+57 FANGGLEDTAPS

-110 MSFDGGLTSAAV
+110 MNFDGGLTSAAV
-122 LPPAVIP
+122 LPPAVIH

-155 EGDSKNKANLPSLQD
+155 EGDSKNIANLPSLRGC
-170 SRLLSPG
+170 RLLSPG

-200 SLPDIFSNAGKSFV
+200 NLPDIFSNAGKSFV
-214 EVNQLSAFKR
+214 EVNQLSVFKR
-224 MSFRKTTAV
+224 MPFRKTTAV
-233 KVRAE
+233 KERAE
-238 ASTIEPASKEEAIGN
+238 ASTIEPESKEEVNSN

-275 GSCKEY
+275 GSRKEY

-294 QTVPAQGVKIFYE
+294 QTVPAQGVTIFYE
-307 DNNRFVSEKGGERG
+307 DNNRFVSEKGGESG

-347 APAPLDDLASDA
+347 APAPLDDLISDA
-359 EKISPTEQA
+359 EQISPTEQA
-368 LVQKEKKIQ
+368 LVQKDKKIQ
-377 KKARSETIVPYASIG
+377 KKARSETIVPYANMG

-397 LALDKREK
+397 HALDKREK
-405 QGLTI
+405 QGIMI
-410 SSKTALTD
+410 SSKTVLTD
-418 GEDEKRGSSRLKA
+418 GEDEKWGSSRLKA
-431 CEKVYTMRDKS
+431 CEKVETTRDKS
-442 FNRATSPEN
+442 FNTATSPEN
-451 EVTRLSPLNSSFYKE
+451 EVTRLSPLNSGFYKE
-466 TLKELPL
+466 TLEDLSL
-473 KENDNDSQKTQPKKQ
+473 KENDNDSQKTQPKEQ

-509 MFGVY
+509 MFGIY
-514 EELGR
+514 EELER
-519 KSRLPDL
+519 KSGLPDL
-526 PSLVTDHYSQPFPT
+526 PSLITDHCSQSFPT
-540 KRIFKKISENLIKSE
+540 KRRFKNISENLIKSE
-555 DDSLKLDE
+555 DDFLKLDE
-563 SGPHDTKHID
+563 SAPHDTNQID
-573 VVARKKECKQRVVPD
+573 VVDRKKECKQRVVPD
-588 DSKVQNPTTIN
+588 NSKIQNPTTFK

-605 GCTEIGKLPLIHDP
+605 GSTEIGKLPLIRDP

-625 KMDIRP
+625 KMENRP

-669 EKTPSSAT
+669 EKTPSSET

-692 KLSKDLQQSMVL
+692 KLSKNLQQSMVL
-704 ANSAEGLSTD
+704 ANSTEGLSTD
-714 NSVSKATFNGGKPCL
+714 NSVSKATFNGGRACL

-799 PPGRGGEG
+799 PSGRGGEG

-820 NITDS
+820 NVTDS
-825 SSEGMFRLCHGGL
+825 SSEGMFRLCHGG
-838 QFISSFSLLFLTS
+838 I
-851 ILNIS
+851 I
-856 TELMRSGFFLGSQPE
+856 
-871 TIETRLLLFRVIS
+871 TIHL
-884 PLQSDLENNND
+884 
-895 DYNIYIFSSDD
+895 
-906 HDNHQFSRK
+906 
-915 AKTTAPHFVFI
+915 FVFFTLSHEYPEYKYRVNEERL
-926 FPIMLSW
+926 FPWLAA
-933 NLQYLQ
+933 
-939 FVNKIVQ
+939 
-946 QNISF
+946 

>member
-17 PSKRNRNSNRTSRSS
+17 PSRRNRNSNRTSRSS
-32 ARVFNDSFPRA
+32 GRVFNDSFPRA

-57 SANGGLEDTAPS
+57 FTKGGLEDTAPS

-110 MSFDGGLTSAAV
+110 MNFYGGLTSAAV

-129 MSSETLHGDLSEA
+129 MSSETLQGDLSEV

-155 EGDSKNKANLPSLQD
+155 EGDSKNKANLPSLRG

-177 KQHKNQTKDR
+177 KQLKKQTKDR

-200 SLPDIFSNAGKSFV
+200 NLPDIFSNAGKSFV
-214 EVNQLSAFKR
+214 EVNQLSVFKR
-224 MSFRKTTAV
+224 MPFRKTTAV
-233 KVRAE
+233 KERAE
-238 ASTIEPASKEEAIGN
+238 ASTIEPVSKEEAISN

-275 GSCKEY
+275 GSRKEY
-281 AICQAEQVKNTKE
+281 AICQAEQVKNRKE
-294 QTVPAQGVKIFYE
+294 QTVPAQGVTIFYE
-307 DNNRFVSEKGGERG
+307 DNNRFVSEKGGESG

-347 APAPLDDLASDA
+347 APAPLDDLASDH

-377 KKARSETIVPYASIG
+377 KKARNETIVPYANMV

-397 LALDKREK
+397 HALDKREK

-431 CEKVYTMRDKS
+431 CEKVETTRDKS

-451 EVTRLSPLNSSFYKE
+451 EVTSLSPLNSGFHKE
-466 TLKELPL
+466 TLEDLSL
-473 KENDNDSQKTQPKKQ
+473 KENDNDSQKTQPKEQ

-509 MFGVY
+509 MFGIY
-514 EELGR
+514 EELER
-519 KSRLPDL
+519 KSGLPDL

-540 KRIFKKISENLIKSE
+540 KRIFKNISENLIKSE

-563 SGPHDTKHID
+563 SAPHDTKQID
-573 VVARKKECKQRVVPD
+573 VVDRKKECKQRVVPD
-588 DSKVQNPTTIN
+588 DSKIQNPTTFN

-605 GCTEIGKLPLIHDP
+605 GCTEIGKLPLIRDP

-650 SVRALPSIR
+650 SVRALPSIH

-677 DCPRPLLYI
+677 DCPRPLLCI

-704 ANSAEGLSTD
+704 ANSAEGLSSD
-714 NSVSKATFNGGKPCL
+714 NSVSKATFNGGKACL
-729 PSIKTHNEQM
+729 PSIKTHNQQM

-776 LERPVTAKIP
+776 FERPVTAKIP

-820 NITDS
+820 NVTDS
-825 SSEGMFRLCHGGL
+825 SSEGMFRLCHGG
-838 QFISSFSLLFLTS
+838 I
-851 ILNIS
+851 I
-856 TELMRSGFFLGSQPE
+856 
-871 TIETRLLLFRVIS
+871 TIHL
-884 PLQSDLENNND
+884 
-895 DYNIYIFSSDD
+895 
-906 HDNHQFSRK
+906 
-915 AKTTAPHFVFI
+915 FVF
-926 FPIMLSW
+926 FTLSHE
-933 NLQYLQ
+933 
-939 FVNKIVQ
+939 
-946 QNISF
+946 

>member
-17 PSKRNRNSNRTSRSS
+17 PSRRNRNSNRTSRSS
-32 ARVFNDSFPRA
+32 GRVFNDSFPRA

-57 SANGGLEDTAPS
+57 FANGGLEDTVPS

-110 MSFDGGLTSAAV
+110 MNFDGGLTSAAV

-149 GVDSKM
+149 GEDSKM
-155 EGDSKNKANLPSLQD
+155 EGDSKNIANLPSLRGC
-170 SRLLSPG
+170 RLLSPG

-200 SLPDIFSNAGKSFV
+200 NLPDIFSNAGKSFV
-214 EVNQLSAFKR
+214 EVNQLSVFKR
-224 MSFRKTTAV
+224 MPFRKTTAV
-233 KVRAE
+233 KERAE
-238 ASTIEPASKEEAIGN
+238 ASTIEPESKEEAISN

-275 GSCKEY
+275 GSRKEY

-294 QTVPAQGVKIFYE
+294 QTVPAQGVTIFYE
-307 DNNRFVSEKGGERG
+307 DNNKFVSEKGGESG

-347 APAPLDDLASDA
+347 APAPLDDLVSDA
-359 EKISPTEQA
+359 EQISPTEQA
-368 LVQKEKKIQ
+368 LVQKDKKIQ
-377 KKARSETIVPYASIG
+377 KKALSETIVPYANMG

-397 LALDKREK
+397 HALDKREK
-405 QGLTI
+405 QGIMI
-410 SSKTALTD
+410 SSKTVLTD
-418 GEDEKRGSSRLKA
+418 GEDEKWGSSRLKA
-431 CEKVYTMRDKS
+431 CEKVETTRDKS

-451 EVTRLSPLNSSFYKE
+451 EVTRLSPLNSGFYKE
-466 TLKELPL
+466 TLEDLSL
-473 KENDNDSQKTQPKKQ
+473 KENDNDSQKTQPKEQ

-509 MFGVY
+509 MFGIY
-514 EELGR
+514 EELER
-519 KSRLPDL
+519 KSGLPDL
-526 PSLVTDHYSQPFPT
+526 PSLITDHYSQPFPT
-540 KRIFKKISENLIKSE
+540 KRRFKNISENLIKSE

-563 SGPHDTKHID
+563 SAPHDTNQID
-573 VVARKKECKQRVVPD
+573 VVDRKKECKQRVVTD
-588 DSKVQNPTTIN
+588 NSKIQKATTFK

-605 GCTEIGKLPLIHDP
+605 GSTEIGKLPLIRDP

-625 KMDIRP
+625 KMEIRP

-669 EKTPSSAT
+669 EKTPSSET

-692 KLSKDLQQSMVL
+692 KLSKNLQQSMVL
-704 ANSAEGLSTD
+704 ANSTEGLSTD
-714 NSVSKATFNGGKPCL
+714 NSVSKATFNGGKACL

-820 NITDS
+820 NVTDS
-825 SSEGMFRLCHGGL
+825 SSEGMFRLCHGG
-838 QFISSFSLLFLTS
+838 I
-851 ILNIS
+851 I
-856 TELMRSGFFLGSQPE
+856 
-871 TIETRLLLFRVIS
+871 TIYL
-884 PLQSDLENNND
+884 
-895 DYNIYIFSSDD
+895 
-906 HDNHQFSRK
+906 
-915 AKTTAPHFVFI
+915 FVFFTLSHEYPEYEYRVNEERL
-926 FPIMLSW
+926 FPWLAA
-933 NLQYLQ
+933 
-939 FVNKIVQ
+939 
-946 QNISF
+946 

>member
-17 PSKRNRNSNRTSRSS
+17 PSRRNRNSNRTSRSS
-32 ARVFNDSFPRA
+32 GRVFNDSFPRA
-43 SASFRKDSFDSGFN
+43 SASFREDSFDSGFN
-57 SANGGLEDTAPS
+57 FTNGGLEDTAPS

-89 LRGEVR
+89 LRGEVH

-110 MSFDGGLTSAAV
+110 MNFDGGLTSAAV

-155 EGDSKNKANLPSLQD
+155 EGDSKNKANLPSLRG

-177 KQHKNQTKDR
+177 KQLKNQTKDR

-200 SLPDIFSNAGKSFV
+200 NLPDIFSNAGKSFV
-214 EVNQLSAFKR
+214 EVNQLSVFKR
-224 MSFRKTTAV
+224 MPFRKTTAV
-233 KVRAE
+233 KERAE
-238 ASTIEPASKEEAIGN
+238 ASTIEPVSKEEAISN

-275 GSCKEY
+275 GSRKEY
-281 AICQAEQVKNTKE
+281 AICQAEQVKNRKE
-294 QTVPAQGVKIFYE
+294 QTVPAQGVTIFYE
-307 DNNRFVSEKGGERG
+307 DNNRFVSEKGGESG

-347 APAPLDDLASDA
+347 APAPLDDLASDH

-377 KKARSETIVPYASIG
+377 KKARNETIVPYANMG

-397 LALDKREK
+397 HALDKREK

-431 CEKVYTMRDKS
+431 CEKVETTRDKS

-451 EVTRLSPLNSSFYKE
+451 EVTSLSPLNSGFHKE
-466 TLKELPL
+466 TLEDLSL
-473 KENDNDSQKTQPKKQ
+473 KENDNDSQKTQPKEQ

-509 MFGVY
+509 MFGIY
-514 EELGR
+514 EELER
-519 KSRLPDL
+519 KSGLPDL

-540 KRIFKKISENLIKSE
+540 KRIFKNISENLIKSE

-563 SGPHDTKHID
+563 SAPHDTKQID
-573 VVARKKECKQRVVPD
+573 VVDRKKECKQRVVPD
-588 DSKVQNPTTIN
+588 DSKIQNPTTFN

-605 GCTEIGKLPLIHDP
+605 GCTEIGKLPLIRDP

-625 KMDIRP
+625 KMEIRP
-631 ERKVSPHEWSNSS
+631 ERKVSSHEWSNSS

-677 DCPRPLLYI
+677 DCPRPLLCI

-714 NSVSKATFNGGKPCL
+714 NSVSKATFNGGKACL
-729 PSIKTHNEQM
+729 PSIKTHNQQM

-820 NITDS
+820 NVTDS
-825 SSEGMFRLCHGGL
+825 SSEGMFRLCHGG
-838 QFISSFSLLFLTS
+838 I
-851 ILNIS
+851 I
-856 TELMRSGFFLGSQPE
+856 
-871 TIETRLLLFRVIS
+871 TIHL
-884 PLQSDLENNND
+884 
-895 DYNIYIFSSDD
+895 
-906 HDNHQFSRK
+906 
-915 AKTTAPHFVFI
+915 FVFFTLSHEYPEYKYRANEERL
-926 FPIMLSW
+926 FPWLAA
-933 NLQYLQ
+933 
-939 FVNKIVQ
+939 
-946 QNISF
+946 

>member
-17 PSKRNRNSNRTSRSS
+17 PSRRNRNSNRTSRSS
-32 ARVFNDSFPRA
+32 GRVFNDSFPRA

-57 SANGGLEDTAPS
+57 FANGGLEDTAPS

-110 MSFDGGLTSAAV
+110 MNFDGGLTSAAV

-155 EGDSKNKANLPSLQD
+155 EGDSKNIANLPSLRGC
-170 SRLLSPG
+170 RLLSPG

-200 SLPDIFSNAGKSFV
+200 NLPDIFSNPGKSFV
-214 EVNQLSAFKR
+214 EVNQLSVFKR
-224 MSFRKTTAV
+224 MPFRKTTAV
-233 KVRAE
+233 KERAE
-238 ASTIEPASKEEAIGN
+238 ASTIEPESKEEAFSN

-275 GSCKEY
+275 GSRKEY

-294 QTVPAQGVKIFYE
+294 QTVPAQGVTIFYE
-307 DNNRFVSEKGGERG
+307 DNNKFVSEKGRESG

-347 APAPLDDLASDA
+347 APAPLDDLVSDA
-359 EKISPTEQA
+359 EQISPTEQA
-368 LVQKEKKIQ
+368 LVQKDKKIQ
-377 KKARSETIVPYASIG
+377 KKARSETIVPYANMG

-397 LALDKREK
+397 HALDKREK
-405 QGLTI
+405 QGIMI
-410 SSKTALTD
+410 SSKTVLTD
-418 GEDEKRGSSRLKA
+418 GEDEKWGSSPLKA
-431 CEKVYTMRDKS
+431 CEKVETTRDKS

-451 EVTRLSPLNSSFYKE
+451 EVTRLSPLNSGFYKE
-466 TLKELPL
+466 TLQDLSL
-473 KENDNDSQKTQPKKQ
+473 KENDNDSPKTQPKEQ

-509 MFGVY
+509 MFGIY
-514 EELGR
+514 EELER
-519 KSRLPDL
+519 KSGLPDL
-526 PSLVTDHYSQPFPT
+526 PSLITDHYSQPFPT
-540 KRIFKKISENLIKSE
+540 KRRFKNISENLIKSE

-563 SGPHDTKHID
+563 SAPVD
-573 VVARKKECKQRVVPD
+573 RKKECKQRVVPD
-588 DSKVQNPTTIN
+588 NSKIQKATTFK

-605 GCTEIGKLPLIHDP
+605 GSTEIGKLPLIRDP

-625 KMDIRP
+625 KMEIRP

-669 EKTPSSAT
+669 EKTPSSET

-692 KLSKDLQQSMVL
+692 KLSKNLQQSMVL
-704 ANSAEGLSTD
+704 ANSTEGLSTD
-714 NSVSKATFNGGKPCL
+714 NSVSKATFNGGKACL

-820 NITDS
+820 NVTDS
-825 SSEGMFRLCHGGL
+825 SSEGMFRLCHGG
-838 QFISSFSLLFLTS
+838 I
-851 ILNIS
+851 I
-856 TELMRSGFFLGSQPE
+856 
-871 TIETRLLLFRVIS
+871 TIHL
-884 PLQSDLENNND
+884 
-895 DYNIYIFSSDD
+895 
-906 HDNHQFSRK
+906 
-915 AKTTAPHFVFI
+915 FVFFTLSHEYPEYKYRANEERL
-926 FPIMLSW
+926 FPWLAA
-933 NLQYLQ
+933 
-939 FVNKIVQ
+939 
-946 QNISF
+946 

>member
-17 PSKRNRNSNRTSRSS
+17 PSRRNRNSNRTSRSS
-32 ARVFNDSFPRA
+32 GRVFNDSFPRA
-43 SASFRKDSFDSGFN
+43 SASFREDSFDSGFN
-57 SANGGLEDTAPS
+57 FTKGGLEDTAPS

-110 MSFDGGLTSAAV
+110 MNFYGGLTSAAV

-155 EGDSKNKANLPSLQD
+155 EGDSKNKANLPSLRG

-177 KQHKNQTKDR
+177 KQLKKQTKDR

-200 SLPDIFSNAGKSFV
+200 NLPDIFSNAGKSFV
-214 EVNQLSAFKR
+214 EVNQLSVFKR
-224 MSFRKTTAV
+224 MPFRKTTAV
-233 KVRAE
+233 KERAE
-238 ASTIEPASKEEAIGN
+238 ASTIEPVSKEAISN

-275 GSCKEY
+275 GSRKEY
-281 AICQAEQVKNTKE
+281 AICQAEQVKNRKE
-294 QTVPAQGVKIFYE
+294 QTVPAQGVTIFYE
-307 DNNRFVSEKGGERG
+307 DNNRFVSEKGGESG

-347 APAPLDDLASDA
+347 APAPLDDLASDH

-377 KKARSETIVPYASIG
+377 KKARNETIVPYANMV

-397 LALDKREK
+397 HALDKREK

-431 CEKVYTMRDKS
+431 CEKVETTRDKS

-451 EVTRLSPLNSSFYKE
+451 EVTSLSPLNSGFHKE
-466 TLKELPL
+466 TLEDLSL
-473 KENDNDSQKTQPKKQ
+473 KENDNDSQKTQPKEQ

-509 MFGVY
+509 MFGIY
-514 EELGR
+514 EELER
-519 KSRLPDL
+519 KSGLPDL

-540 KRIFKKISENLIKSE
+540 KRIFKNISENLIKSE

-563 SGPHDTKHID
+563 SAPHDTKQID
-573 VVARKKECKQRVVPD
+573 VVDRKKECKQRVVPD
-588 DSKVQNPTTIN
+588 DSKIQNPTTFN

-605 GCTEIGKLPLIHDP
+605 GCTEIGKLPLIRDP

-677 DCPRPLLYI
+677 DCPRPLLCI

-714 NSVSKATFNGGKPCL
+714 NSVSKATFNGGKACL
-729 PSIKTHNEQM
+729 PSIKTHNQQM

-820 NITDS
+820 NVTDS
-825 SSEGMFRLCHGGL
+825 SSEGMFRLCHEG
-838 QFISSFSLLFLTS
+838 I
-851 ILNIS
+851 I
-856 TELMRSGFFLGSQPE
+856 
-871 TIETRLLLFRVIS
+871 TIHL
-884 PLQSDLENNND
+884 
-895 DYNIYIFSSDD
+895 
-906 HDNHQFSRK
+906 
-915 AKTTAPHFVFI
+915 FVFFTLSHEYPEYKYRANEERL
-926 FPIMLSW
+926 FPWLAA
-933 NLQYLQ
+933 
-939 FVNKIVQ
+939 
-946 QNISF
+946 

>member
-17 PSKRNRNSNRTSRSS
+17 PSRRNRNSNRTSRSS
-32 ARVFNDSFPRA
+32 GRVFNDSFPRA

-57 SANGGLEDTAPS
+57 FANGGLQDTAPS

-110 MSFDGGLTSAAV
+110 MNFDGGLTSAAV

-155 EGDSKNKANLPSLQD
+155 EGDSKNKANLPSLRG

-200 SLPDIFSNAGKSFV
+200 NLPDIFSNAGKSFV
-214 EVNQLSAFKR
+214 EVNQLSVFER
-224 MSFRKTTAV
+224 MPFRKTSAV
-233 KVRAE
+233 KERAE
-238 ASTIEPASKEEAIGN
+238 ASTIEPVSKEEAISN

-258 SRLKV
+258 SRLRV

-275 GSCKEY
+275 GSRKEY

-294 QTVPAQGVKIFYE
+294 QTVPAQGVTIFYE
-307 DNNRFVSEKGGERG
+307 DNNRFVSEKGGESG

-347 APAPLDDLASDA
+347 APAPLDDLASDH

-377 KKARSETIVPYASIG
+377 KKARNETIVPYANMG

-397 LALDKREK
+397 HALDKREK
-405 QGLTI
+405 QGLMI

-418 GEDEKRGSSRLKA
+418 VEDEKRGSSQLKA
-431 CEKVYTMRDKS
+431 WEQVETTRDKS

-451 EVTRLSPLNSSFYKE
+451 EVTRLSPLNSGFYKE
-466 TLKELPL
+466 TLEDLSL
-473 KENDNDSQKTQPKKQ
+473 KENDNDSQKTQPKEQ
-488 DRVEDSI
+488 DRLEDSI

-509 MFGVY
+509 MFGIY
-514 EELGR
+514 EELER
-519 KSRLPDL
+519 KSGLPDL

-540 KRIFKKISENLIKSE
+540 KRIFKNISENLIKSE

-563 SGPHDTKHID
+563 SAPVD
-573 VVARKKECKQRVVPD
+573 RKKECKQRVVPD
-588 DSKVQNPTTIN
+588 NSKIQKATTFK

-605 GCTEIGKLPLIHDP
+605 GSTEIGKLPLIRDP

-625 KMDIRP
+625 KMEIRP

-669 EKTPSSAT
+669 EKTPSSET

-692 KLSKDLQQSMVL
+692 KLSKNLQQSMVL
-704 ANSAEGLSTD
+704 ANSTEGLSTD
-714 NSVSKATFNGGKPCL
+714 NSVSKATFNGGKACL

-820 NITDS
+820 NVTDS
-825 SSEGMFRLCHGGL
+825 SSEGMFRLCHGG
-838 QFISSFSLLFLTS
+838 IITIHLFA
-851 ILNIS
+851 
-856 TELMRSGFFLGSQPE
+856 FFTLSHEYPE
-871 TIETRLLLFRVIS
+871 YKYRANEERL
-884 PLQSDLENNND
+884 
-895 DYNIYIFSSDD
+895 
-906 HDNHQFSRK
+906 
-915 AKTTAPHFVFI
+915 
-926 FPIMLSW
+926 FPWLAA
-933 NLQYLQ
+933 
-939 FVNKIVQ
+939 
-946 QNISF
+946 

>member
-17 PSKRNRNSNRTSRSS
+17 PSKRNRNSNRTSLSS

-57 SANGGLEDTAPS
+57 PANGGLEDTAPS
-69 GENKM
+69 GENKR

-110 MSFDGGLTSAAV
+110 MSFDDGLTSAAV
-122 LPPAVIP
+122 LPPSVIP

-155 EGDSKNKANLPSLQD
+155 EGDSKNKANLPSLRG

-200 SLPDIFSNAGKSFV
+200 NLPDIFSNAGKSFV

-233 KVRAE
+233 KERAE
-238 ASTIEPASKEEAIGN
+238 ASTIESASKEEAIGN

-281 AICQAEQVKNTKE
+281 AICQAEQVENTKE

-347 APAPLDDLASDA
+347 APAPFDDLASDA

-368 LVQKEKKIQ
+368 LVQKEKKIR

-451 EVTRLSPLNSSFYKE
+451 EVTRLSPLNSNFYKE
-466 TLKELPL
+466 TLEDLSL
-473 KENDNDSQKTQPKKQ
+473 QENDYDSQKTQPKEQ

-495 FTRKDNANFSEDSD
+495 FTRKANANSSKDSD
-509 MFGVY
+509 MFGIF
-514 EELGR
+514 EELER
-519 KSRLPDL
+519 KSGLPDL

-540 KRIFKKISENLIKSE
+540 KRRFKKISENLIKSE

-563 SGPHDTKHID
+563 SGPNDTKQID
-573 VVARKKECKQRVVPD
+573 VVARKKECKQRVVSY
-588 DSKVQNPTTIN
+588 DSKVQNPTTFN
-599 VKREVV
+599 VKREFV
-605 GCTEIGKLPLIHDP
+605 GCTEIGKLPLIRDP

-631 ERKVSPHEWSNSS
+631 ERKVSPHEWSDSS
-644 AQNTES
+644 TQNMES

-677 DCPRPLLYI
+677 DCPRPLYI

-692 KLSKDLQQSMVL
+692 KLSKDLQPSMVL
-704 ANSAEGLSTD
+704 ANGAEGLSTD
-714 NSVSKATFNGGKPCL
+714 NGVSKATFNGGKACL
-729 PSIKTHNEQM
+729 PSIRTHNEQM

-820 NITDS
+820 NVTDS
-825 SSEGMFRLCHGGL
+825 SSEGMFRLCHGG
-838 QFISSFSLLFLTS
+838 I
-851 ILNIS
+851 I
-856 TELMRSGFFLGSQPE
+856 
-871 TIETRLLLFRVIS
+871 TIYL
-884 PLQSDLENNND
+884 
-895 DYNIYIFSSDD
+895 
-906 HDNHQFSRK
+906 
-915 AKTTAPHFVFI
+915 FVFFI
-926 FPIMLSW
+926 LSHEYPEYKYRANEERLFPWLAA
-933 NLQYLQ
+933 
-939 FVNKIVQ
+939 
-946 QNISF
+946 

>member
-17 PSKRNRNSNRTSRSS
+17 PSRRNRNSNRTSRSS
-32 ARVFNDSFPRA
+32 GRVFNDSFPRA

-57 SANGGLEDTAPS
+57 FANGGLEDTAPS

-110 MSFDGGLTSAAV
+110 MNFDGGLTSAAV

-155 EGDSKNKANLPSLQD
+155 EGDSKNIANLPSLRGC
-170 SRLLSPG
+170 RLLSPG

-200 SLPDIFSNAGKSFV
+200 NLPDIFSNAGKSFV
-214 EVNQLSAFKR
+214 EVNQLSVFER
-224 MSFRKTTAV
+224 MPFRKTSAV
-233 KVRAE
+233 KERAE
-238 ASTIEPASKEEAIGN
+238 ASTIEPVSKEEAISN

-275 GSCKEY
+275 GSRKEY

-294 QTVPAQGVKIFYE
+294 QTVPAQGVTIFYE
-307 DNNRFVSEKGGERG
+307 DNNRFVSEKGGESG

-339 IKRHGNKV
+339 IKRHGSKV
-347 APAPLDDLASDA
+347 APAPLDDLISDA
-359 EKISPTEQA
+359 EQISPTEQA
-368 LVQKEKKIQ
+368 LVQKDKKIQ
-377 KKARSETIVPYASIG
+377 KKALSETIVPYANMG

-397 LALDKREK
+397 HALDKREK
-405 QGLTI
+405 QGIMI
-410 SSKTALTD
+410 SSKTVLTD
-418 GEDEKRGSSRLKA
+418 GEDEKWGSSRLKA
-431 CEKVYTMRDKS
+431 CEKVETTRDKS

-451 EVTRLSPLNSSFYKE
+451 EVTRLSPLNSGFYKE
-466 TLKELPL
+466 TLEDLSL
-473 KENDNDSQKTQPKKQ
+473 KENDNDSQKTQPKEQ

-509 MFGVY
+509 MFGIY
-514 EELGR
+514 EELER
-519 KSRLPDL
+519 KSGLPDL
-526 PSLVTDHYSQPFPT
+526 PSLIIDHYSQPFPT
-540 KRIFKKISENLIKSE
+540 KRRFNLNISENLIKSE

-563 SGPHDTKHID
+563 SAPHDTNQID
-573 VVARKKECKQRVVPD
+573 VVDRKKECKQRVVPD
-588 DSKVQNPTTIN
+588 NSKIQKATTFK

-605 GCTEIGKLPLIHDP
+605 GSTEIGKLPLIRDP

-625 KMDIRP
+625 KMEIRP

-650 SVRALPSIR
+650 SFRALPSIR

-669 EKTPSSAT
+669 EKTPSSET

-692 KLSKDLQQSMVL
+692 KLSKNLQQSMVL
-704 ANSAEGLSTD
+704 ANSTEGLSTD
-714 NSVSKATFNGGKPCL
+714 NSVSKATFNGGKACL

-820 NITDS
+820 NVTDS
-825 SSEGMFRLCHGGL
+825 SSEGMFRLCHGG
-838 QFISSFSLLFLTS
+838 I
-851 ILNIS
+851 I
-856 TELMRSGFFLGSQPE
+856 
-871 TIETRLLLFRVIS
+871 TIHL
-884 PLQSDLENNND
+884 
-895 DYNIYIFSSDD
+895 
-906 HDNHQFSRK
+906 
-915 AKTTAPHFVFI
+915 FVFFTLSHEYPEYKYRANEERL
-926 FPIMLSW
+926 FPWLAA
-933 NLQYLQ
+933 
-939 FVNKIVQ
+939 
-946 QNISF
+946 

>member
-17 PSKRNRNSNRTSRSS
+17 PSRRNRNSNRTSRSS
-32 ARVFNDSFPRA
+32 GRVFNDSFPRA

-57 SANGGLEDTAPS
+57 FTNGGLEDTAPS

-89 LRGEVR
+89 VRGEVR

-110 MSFDGGLTSAAV
+110 MNFDGGLTSAAV

-129 MSSETLHGDLSEA
+129 MSSETLQGDLSEA

-155 EGDSKNKANLPSLQD
+155 EGDSKNKANLPSLRG

-177 KQHKNQTKDR
+177 KQLKKQTKDR

-200 SLPDIFSNAGKSFV
+200 NLPDIFSNAGKSFV
-214 EVNQLSAFKR
+214 EVNQLSVFKR
-224 MSFRKTTAV
+224 MPFRKTTAV
-233 KVRAE
+233 KERAE
-238 ASTIEPASKEEAIGN
+238 ASTMEPVSKEEAISN

-275 GSCKEY
+275 GSRKEY
-281 AICQAEQVKNTKE
+281 AICQAEQVKNRKE
-294 QTVPAQGVKIFYE
+294 QTVPAQGVTIFYE
-307 DNNRFVSEKGGERG
+307 DNNRFVSEKGGESG

-347 APAPLDDLASDA
+347 APAPLDDLASYH
-359 EKISPTEQA
+359 EEISPTEQA

-377 KKARSETIVPYASIG
+377 KKARNETIVPYANMG

-397 LALDKREK
+397 HALDKREK

-431 CEKVYTMRDKS
+431 CEKVETTRDKS

-451 EVTRLSPLNSSFYKE
+451 EVTSLSPLNSGFHKE
-466 TLKELPL
+466 TLEDLSL
-473 KENDNDSQKTQPKKQ
+473 KENDNDSQKTQPKEQ

-509 MFGVY
+509 MFGIY
-514 EELGR
+514 EELER
-519 KSRLPDL
+519 KSGLPDL

-540 KRIFKKISENLIKSE
+540 KRIFKNISENLIKSE

-563 SGPHDTKHID
+563 SAPHDTKQID
-573 VVARKKECKQRVVPD
+573 VVDRKKECKQRVVSD
-588 DSKVQNPTTIN
+588 DSKIQNPTTFN

-605 GCTEIGKLPLIHDP
+605 GCTEIGKLPLIRDP

-704 ANSAEGLSTD
+704 ANSAEGLSSD
-714 NSVSKATFNGGKPCL
+714 NSVSKATFNGGKACL
-729 PSIKTHNEQM
+729 PSIKTHNQQM

-820 NITDS
+820 NVTDS
-825 SSEGMFRLCHGGL
+825 SSEGMFRLCHGG
-838 QFISSFSLLFLTS
+838 I
-851 ILNIS
+851 I
-856 TELMRSGFFLGSQPE
+856 
-871 TIETRLLLFRVIS
+871 TIHL
-884 PLQSDLENNND
+884 
-895 DYNIYIFSSDD
+895 
-906 HDNHQFSRK
+906 
-915 AKTTAPHFVFI
+915 FVFFTLSHEYPEYKYRANEERL
-926 FPIMLSW
+926 FPWLAA
-933 NLQYLQ
+933 
-939 FVNKIVQ
+939 
-946 QNISF
+946 

>member
-17 PSKRNRNSNRTSRSS
+17 PSRRNRNSNRTSRSS
-32 ARVFNDSFPRA
+32 GRVFNDSFPRA

-57 SANGGLEDTAPS
+57 FANGGLEDTAPS

-110 MSFDGGLTSAAV
+110 MNFDGGLTSAAV

-155 EGDSKNKANLPSLQD
+155 EDDSKNIANLPSLRGC
-170 SRLLSPG
+170 RLLSPG

-200 SLPDIFSNAGKSFV
+200 NLPDIFSNAGKSFV
-214 EVNQLSAFKR
+214 EVNQLSVFER
-224 MSFRKTTAV
+224 MPFRKTSAV
-233 KVRAE
+233 KERAE
-238 ASTIEPASKEEAIGN
+238 ASTIEPVSKEEAISN

-275 GSCKEY
+275 GSRKEY

-294 QTVPAQGVKIFYE
+294 QTVPAQGVTIFYE
-307 DNNRFVSEKGGERG
+307 DNNRFVSEKGGESG

-347 APAPLDDLASDA
+347 APAPLDDLISDA
-359 EKISPTEQA
+359 EQISPTEQA
-368 LVQKEKKIQ
+368 LVQKDKKIQ
-377 KKARSETIVPYASIG
+377 KKALSETIVPYANMG

-397 LALDKREK
+397 HALDKREK
-405 QGLTI
+405 QGIMI
-410 SSKTALTD
+410 SSKTVLTD
-418 GEDEKRGSSRLKA
+418 GEDEKWGSSRLKA
-431 CEKVYTMRDKS
+431 CEKVETTRDKS

-451 EVTRLSPLNSSFYKE
+451 EVTRLSPLNSGFYKE
-466 TLKELPL
+466 TLEDLSL
-473 KENDNDSQKTQPKKQ
+473 KENNNDSQKTQPKEQ

-509 MFGVY
+509 MFGIY
-514 EELGR
+514 EELER
-519 KSRLPDL
+519 KSGLPDL
-526 PSLVTDHYSQPFPT
+526 PSLITDHYSQPFPT
-540 KRIFKKISENLIKSE
+540 KRRFNLNISENLIKSE

-563 SGPHDTKHID
+563 SAPHDTNQID
-573 VVARKKECKQRVVPD
+573 VVDRKKECKQRVVPD
-588 DSKVQNPTTIN
+588 NSKIQNPTTFK

-605 GCTEIGKLPLIHDP
+605 GSTEIGKLPLIRDP

-625 KMDIRP
+625 KMENRP
-631 ERKVSPHEWSNSS
+631 ERKVSPREWSNSS

-669 EKTPSSAT
+669 EKTPSSET

-692 KLSKDLQQSMVL
+692 KLSKNLQQSMVL
-704 ANSAEGLSTD
+704 ANSTEGLSTD
-714 NSVSKATFNGGKPCL
+714 NSVSKATFNGGKACL

-820 NITDS
+820 NVTDS
-825 SSEGMFRLCHGGL
+825 SSEGMFRLCHGG
-838 QFISSFSLLFLTS
+838 I
-851 ILNIS
+851 I
-856 TELMRSGFFLGSQPE
+856 
-871 TIETRLLLFRVIS
+871 TIHL
-884 PLQSDLENNND
+884 
-895 DYNIYIFSSDD
+895 
-906 HDNHQFSRK
+906 
-915 AKTTAPHFVFI
+915 FVFFTLSHEYPEYKYRANEERL
-926 FPIMLSW
+926 FPWLAA
-933 NLQYLQ
+933 
-939 FVNKIVQ
+939 
-946 QNISF
+946 

>member
-17 PSKRNRNSNRTSRSS
+17 PSRRNRNSNRTSRSS
-32 ARVFNDSFPRA
+32 GRVFNDSFPRA

-57 SANGGLEDTAPS
+57 FANGGLEDTAPS

-110 MSFDGGLTSAAV
+110 MNFDGGLTSAAV

-155 EGDSKNKANLPSLQD
+155 EGDSKNIANLPSLRGC
-170 SRLLSPG
+170 RLLSPG

-200 SLPDIFSNAGKSFV
+200 NLPDIFSNPGKSFV
-214 EVNQLSAFKR
+214 EVNQLSVFER
-224 MSFRKTTAV
+224 MPFRKTSAV
-233 KVRAE
+233 KERAE
-238 ASTIEPASKEEAIGN
+238 ASTIEPVSKEEAISN

-275 GSCKEY
+275 GSRKEY

-294 QTVPAQGVKIFYE
+294 QTVPAQGVTIFYE
-307 DNNRFVSEKGGERG
+307 DNNKFVSEKGGESG

-347 APAPLDDLASDA
+347 APAPLDDLVSDA
-359 EKISPTEQA
+359 EQISPTEQA
-368 LVQKEKKIQ
+368 LVQKDKKIQ
-377 KKARSETIVPYASIG
+377 KKALSETIVPYANMG

-397 LALDKREK
+397 RALDKREK
-405 QGLTI
+405 QGIMI
-410 SSKTALTD
+410 SSKTVLTD
-418 GEDEKRGSSRLKA
+418 GEDEKWGSSPLKA
-431 CEKVYTMRDKS
+431 CEKVETTRDKS

-451 EVTRLSPLNSSFYKE
+451 EVTRLSPLNSGFYKE
-466 TLKELPL
+466 TLEDLSL
-473 KENDNDSQKTQPKKQ
+473 KENDNDSQKTQPKEQ

-509 MFGVY
+509 MFGIY
-514 EELGR
+514 EELER
-519 KSRLPDL
+519 KSGLPDL
-526 PSLVTDHYSQPFPT
+526 PSLITDHYSQPFPT
-540 KRIFKKISENLIKSE
+540 KRRFKNISENLIKSE

-563 SGPHDTKHID
+563 SAPVD
-573 VVARKKECKQRVVPD
+573 RKKECKQRVVPD
-588 DSKVQNPTTIN
+588 NSKIQKATTFK

-605 GCTEIGKLPLIHDP
+605 GSTEIGKLPLIRDP

-625 KMDIRP
+625 KMKIRP
-631 ERKVSPHEWSNSS
+631 ERKVSPREWSNSS

-669 EKTPSSAT
+669 EKTPSSET

-692 KLSKDLQQSMVL
+692 KLSKNLQQSMVL
-704 ANSAEGLSTD
+704 ANSTEGLSTD
-714 NSVSKATFNGGKPCL
+714 NSVSKATFNGGKACL

-820 NITDS
+820 NVTDS
-825 SSEGMFRLCHGGL
+825 SSEGMFRLCHGGVL
-838 QFISSFSLLFLTS
+838 YSFS
-851 ILNIS
+851 
-856 TELMRSGFFLGSQPE
+856 
-871 TIETRLLLFRVIS
+871 RVS
-884 PLQSDLENNND
+884 
-895 DYNIYIFSSDD
+895 
-906 HDNHQFSRK
+906 
-915 AKTTAPHFVFI
+915 
-926 FPIMLSW
+926 
-933 NLQYLQ
+933 
-939 FVNKIVQ
+939 
-946 QNISF
+946 

>member
-17 PSKRNRNSNRTSRSS
+17 PSRRSRNSNRTSRSS
-32 ARVFNDSFPRA
+32 GRVFNDSFPRA
-43 SASFRKDSFDSGFN
+43 SASFQKGSFDSGFY
-57 SANGGLEDTAPS
+57 SANRGLEDTAPS
-69 GENKM
+69 GENNM
-74 NRTKACAFTEQGLDT
+74 NRRKACAFTDQGLVT

-95 EIEPLRCGPSKRSAN
+95 EIEPLRCGPLKRSLN
-110 MSFDGGLTSAAV
+110 MSFDGGQTSAAV
-122 LPPAVIP
+122 LPPVVIP
-129 MSSETLHGDLSEA
+129 MSSETPHGDLSEA

-149 GVDSKM
+149 SVDSKM
-155 EGDSKNKANLPSLQD
+155 EGDFKNKANLPSLHG
-170 SRLLSPG
+170 SMLLSPG

-200 SLPDIFSNAGKSFV
+200 NLPDIFSNAGKSFV
-214 EVNQLSAFKR
+214 EVNQLSVFKR

-233 KVRAE
+233 QEKAE
-238 ASTIEPASKEEAIGN
+238 ASTIEPASKEEAISN

-263 PIVKLKSKNGKD
+263 PIVRLKSKNGKD
-275 GSCKEY
+275 GSHKEY
-281 AICQAEQVKNTKE
+281 TICQAEQVKNTKE
-294 QTVPAQGVKIFYE
+294 QTVPAQGLKIFYE
-307 DNNRFVSEKGGERG
+307 DNNRFVSEKGGESG

-347 APAPLDDLASDA
+347 APAPLDELVSDA
-359 EKISPTEQA
+359 KQISPKEQA
-368 LVQKEKKIQ
+368 LVQKDKKIQ
-377 KKARSETIVPYASIG
+377 EKARSETIGPYANMG

-397 LALDKREK
+397 HALDKREK
-405 QGLTI
+405 QGLMI

-431 CEKVYTMRDKS
+431 WEKVETTRDKS
-442 FNRATSPEN
+442 FNGATSPEN
-451 EVTRLSPLNSSFYKE
+451 EVTHLSSLNSGFYKE
-466 TLKELPL
+466 TLEDLSL
-473 KENDNDSQKTQPKKQ
+473 KENDNDSQKTQPKEQ

-495 FTRKDNANFSEDSD
+495 FTRKDNANSSKDSD
-509 MFGVY
+509 MFGIY
-514 EELGR
+514 EELER
-519 KSRLPDL
+519 KSGLPDL
-526 PSLVTDHYSQPFPT
+526 PSLVTDHYPQPFPT
-540 KRIFKKISENLIKSE
+540 KRRFKKISKNLIKSE
-555 DDSLKLDE
+555 DDSLKRDE
-563 SGPHDTKHID
+563 SGPHDTKQID
-573 VVARKKECKQRVVPD
+573 VVDRKKECKQRVVPD
-588 DSKVQNPTTIN
+588 DSKVQNPTTFN

-605 GCTEIGKLPLIHDP
+605 GCTEIGKLPLIRDP

-631 ERKVSPHEWSNSS
+631 ERKAVSPHEWSNSS

-669 EKTPSSAT
+669 EKTRSSGT
-677 DCPRPLLYI
+677 DCSGPLLYI
-686 PARGFM
+686 PARG
-692 KLSKDLQQSMVL
+692 LQQSIVL
-704 ANSAEGLSTD
+704 ANSAEGVSTD
-714 NSVSKATFNGGKPCL
+714 NSVSKATFNRGKACL
-729 PSIKTHNEQM
+729 PSIKTHKKQM

-820 NITDS
+820 NMTDS
-825 SSEGMFRLCHGGL
+825 SSEGMFRLCHGG
-838 QFISSFSLLFLTS
+838 IAIYLLS
-851 ILNIS
+851 
-856 TELMRSGFFLGSQPE
+856 LMRSGFFLGLQPE
-871 TIETRLLLFRVIS
+871 TIVIRLLLFRVIS
-884 PLQSDLENNND
+884 RLQPLLENNND
-895 DYNIYIFSSDD
+895 DYDIYIS
-906 HDNHQFSRK
+906 
-915 AKTTAPHFVFI
+915 
-926 FPIMLSW
+926 
-933 NLQYLQ
+933 
-939 FVNKIVQ
+939 
-946 QNISF
+946 